1 MRPRRNWLIL
11 LPPPVDAEALTAAG
25 RWHRLRTAAFAPTAA
40 NSTTVRFDRG
50 MDLVVDD
57 GVLLVA
63 GRRK

>member
-1 MRPRRNWLIL
+1 MRPRRKGLIL
-11 LPPPVDAEALTAAG
+11 LPPPVDAEAVTAAG
-25 RWHRLRTAAFAPTAA
+25 RWHRLRIVAFATTAA
-40 NSTTVRFDRG
+40 NSTTVCFDRR